1 MSRITTMHTECEQCD
16 KCAAEAYSLAR
27 FSGSTEATCTMS
39 TAPSQEITH
48 SGTWSRVGDVVR
60 A

>member
-27 FSGSTEATCTMS
+27 FSGSMEATCT
-39 TAPSQEITH
+39 AEGPGGVLRH
-48 SGTWSRVGDVVR
+48 SGTYSRVGDVVR